1 MRIFL
6 TILMLIYLLNPF
18 DIVPDL
24 LPVWGWLDDGVFLFL
39 LWKYMY
45 KPLIQQK
52 KQERF
57 YRQSRQQFHQ
67 NNPSGSNEKEG
78 PKDPYT
84 VLGVGRNAS
93 PEEIKT
99 AYKQLVNKY
108 HPDKVQYLGEEFRQ
122 LAEKRFKEI
131 QEAYQK
137 LK

>member
-18 DIVPDL
+18 DIVSDL
-24 LPVWGWLDDGVFLFL
+24 IPGWGWLDDGFLLFL

-52 KQERF
+52 QRERT
-57 YRQSRQQFHQ
+57 YRQTRQEFQNHQ
-67 NNPSGSNEKEG
+67 TQSSEEEG

-84 VLGVGRNAS
+84 MLGIGRNAS
-93 PEEIKT
+93 AEEIKK

-108 HPDKVQYLGEEFRQ
+108 HPDKVQHLGEEFRA

-131 QEAYQK
+131 QEAYQN